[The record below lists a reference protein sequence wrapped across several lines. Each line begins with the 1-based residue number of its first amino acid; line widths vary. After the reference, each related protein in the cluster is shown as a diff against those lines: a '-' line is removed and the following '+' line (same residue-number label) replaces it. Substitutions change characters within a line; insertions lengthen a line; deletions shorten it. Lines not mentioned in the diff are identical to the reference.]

1 MANESILNQSQRSIL
16 HRKRACPSPSMI
28 SEKQRE
34 KVEIESI
41 NLEINESSY
50 SNVTYMKMV
59 LFFSL
64 YILKCICYPF
74 YANLKSLVSIF
85 CEDRSAQTCI
95 KCYYVTVTPILAPI
109 RIKINFCI
117 NVHCSFF
124 NVLAGISDFIGQ
136 ITISITYYAINGY
149 LLIVKLKYRAM
160 KNGSKY
166 F

>member
-1 MANESILNQSQRSIL
+1 MYVITISTYSKKETIFQSIYVCYNYVRHLIYMYPQNDHIKKGTHYHFLLLTTYQNSLVSMKRYFQQIYRQLILANESILNQSQRSIL

-74 YANLKSLVSIF
+74 YANLNHQFQFSVK
-85 CEDRSAQTCI
+85 
-95 KCYYVTVTPILAPI
+95 TVQP
-109 RIKINFCI
+109 K
-117 NVHCSFF
+117 
-124 NVLAGISDFIGQ
+124 
-136 ITISITYYAINGY
+136 
-149 LLIVKLKYRAM
+149 RA
-160 KNGSKY
+160 
-166 F
+166 